1 MASADLVELE
11 GAGHIEV
18 TCMAHVPHGVR
29 RLVKSVIRGL
39 KVGGPGSVAQGAAI
53 DASPRAC

>member
-39 KVGGPGSVAQGAAI
+39 KVGGPVLLRELQ
-53 DASPRAC
+53 